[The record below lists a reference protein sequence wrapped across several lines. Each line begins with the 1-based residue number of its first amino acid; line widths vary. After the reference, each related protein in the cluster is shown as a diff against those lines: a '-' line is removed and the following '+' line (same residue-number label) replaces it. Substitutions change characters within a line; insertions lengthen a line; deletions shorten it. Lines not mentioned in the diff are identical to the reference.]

1 MKKIKL
7 ILYIIL
13 ILAISSGCINIKNKA
28 TKFEK
33 KEMAP
38 DSLQDISKSL
48 QDILNNLDT
57 IEQIQDGTYIV
68 EESEK
73 GTKETKKEEK
83 LTEEKEETEEEKDK
97 KVKQEILKKSWEKI
111 DKEIEQLHR
120 KWNEYQGEGLKK
132 GVTTEKIDKLTDS
145 LNLLT
150 KSIENKKVKDIIN
163 YSSQSMLNT
172 AAYFQLYKDEIRG
185 EANKIKHAAYQ
196 SYLNGIEGKNEEA
209 AQFLT
214 NVEEETNKIRLK
226 LKKDDSKIKILDK
239 VGISLED
246 MKKALNESSIKLIRI
261 KKDIIIKN
269 LEDLAK

>member
-1 MKKIKL
+1 MKKIKF

-13 ILAISSGCINIKNKA
+13 ILVIASGCKNIKNKA

-48 QDILNNLDT
+48 QDILNALDT
-57 IEQIQDGTYIV
+57 IEQIKDGTYIV

-73 GTKETKKEEK
+73 ETKKEEK
-83 LTEEKEETEEEKDK
+83 QTVEKEGIEEEKDK
-97 KVKQEILKKSWEKI
+97 KEKQEMLKKSWDKI
-111 DKEIEQLHR
+111 DKKTEQLHT

-150 KSIENKKVKDIIN
+150 KSIENRNVKDIIN
-163 YSSQSMLNT
+163 YGSQSMLNT

-185 EANKIKHAAYQ
+185 EVNKIKHAAYQ
-196 SYLNGIEGKNEEA
+196 SYLNGIEGKSEEA

-214 NVEEETNKIRLK
+214 NVEEESNKIRLK
-226 LKKDDSKIKILDK
+226 LKKDDSKIKIVDK
-239 VGISLED
+239 VSISLED
-246 MKKALNESSIKLIRI
+246 MKKALKESSIKLIRI
-261 KKDIIIKN
+261 KKDIIINN